1 MNKKVKNLFTSIGIC
16 VFFGI
21 IGGWLTGDA
30 LEIWFKQINQPWYSL
45 PLTGWYSVGCLYYLM
60 IIVILSWFKQINQ
73 PWYSLPLTG
82 WYSVG
87 CLYYLMIIVILYR
100 LLNEG
105 GKFKASLLA
114 GERFGE
120 RFSRARE
127 K

>member
-30 LEIWFKQINQPWYSL
+30 LE
-45 PLTGWYSVGCLYYLM
+45 T
-60 IIVILSWFKQINQ
+60 WFKQINQ